1 MKIVV
6 IGLGVVGL
14 STAVEL
20 ARRGHRVAGVERY
33 EIGHPL
39 GSSTGASRSIRSA
52 YALPEYVRLSVQ
64 AIDAW
69 RELER
74 AEGRTVLHL
83 TGQIDLGAAGVLD
96 PMRAAMKAGGV
107 AYEDIDDDGI
117 RARFPELHPASGE
130 VAVFHPGAGTVL
142 ADQGMAALRA
152 AAGRAGVEISCGER
166 VTALDDRGD
175 GVRVTSDRGVRQ
187 ADLAVLATGPWAS
200 ELLAPLGLDLPLAP
214 ALAQVTFFDWPALVD
229 RPALSDWEAF
239 PDGTG
244 GYGHPVP
251 GVGYKLGFD
260 AAGTEPWRSNAE
272 GWQPD
277 PAEFAALVGWMR
289 GRFPGL
295 EPAVLRTQRHPW
307 TMTPDGDWVIDR
319 VGSVLLACGCS
330 GHAFKFGPALGTLV
344 ADVAEDRPRDDRRLF
359 LLDRPGLREPA
370 PAPSVPI
377 NR

>member
-6 IGLGVVGL
+6 IGLGVIGL
-14 STAVEL
+14 SAAVEL
-20 ARRGHRVAGVERY
+20 ARRGHQVAGVERY

-69 RELER
+69 HDLEQ
-74 AEGRTVLHL
+74 AEGRTILHL
-83 TGQIDLGAAGVLD
+83 TGQIDLGAASVLD
-96 PMRAAMKAGGV
+96 PMRAAMRAVGV
-107 AYEDIDDDGI
+107 AHEDIDGDGV
-117 RARFPELHPASGE
+117 RARFPELRSAPDE

-152 AAGRAGVEISCGER
+152 AAERAGVEIACGEA
-166 VTALDDRGD
+166 VTGLDERGN
-175 GVRVTSDRGVRQ
+175 GVRVISDRGVRD
-187 ADLAVLATGPWAS
+187 ADLAVLATGPWAG
-200 ELLAPLGLDLPLAP
+200 ELLGALGLDLPLAP
-214 ALAQVTFFDWPALVD
+214 ALAQVTFFDWPGMVG

-260 AAGTEPWRSNAE
+260 AAGTQPWRADAE
-272 GWQPD
+272 GWEAD
-277 PAEFAALVGWMR
+277 PAEFGALVEWMR

-295 EPAVLRTQRHPW
+295 EPAVIRTQRHPW

-330 GHAFKFGPALGTLV
+330 GHAFKFGPALGALV
-344 ADVAEDRPRDDRRLF
+344 ADAAEDRPRDDRRLF
-359 LLDRPGLREPA
+359 VLDRPGLREPA
-370 PAPSVPI
+370 PAPSIPI

>member
-6 IGLGVVGL
+6 IGLGVIGL
-14 STAVEL
+14 STAAEL
-20 ARRGHRVAGVERY
+20 GRRGHQVVGVERY
-33 EIGHPL
+33 QIGHPL

-69 RELER
+69 QQLER

-83 TGQIDLGAAGVLD
+83 TGQIDLGARSVLD
-96 PMRAAMKAGGV
+96 PMRTAMEAGGV
-107 AYEDIDDDGI
+107 GYEDIDGDGI
-117 RARFPELHPASGE
+117 RARFPELRPAPGE
-130 VAVFHPGAGTVL
+130 VAIYHPGAGTVL
-142 ADQGMAALRA
+142 ADQAMAALRA
-152 AAGRAGVEISCGER
+152 AAERAGVELACGER
-166 VTALDDRGD
+166 VTALDDRGG
-175 GVRVTSDRGVRQ
+175 GVRISSDRGVRD

-200 ELLAPLGLDLPLAP
+200 ELLEPLGFDLPLSP

-229 RPALSDWEAF
+229 RPALSDWEALA
-239 PDGTG
+239 DGTG
-244 GYGHPVP
+244 GYGHPLP

-260 AAGTEPWRSNAE
+260 AAGDEPWRADAE
-272 GWQPD
+272 GWEAD
-277 PAEFAALVGWMR
+277 PGEFATLVEWMR

-295 EPAVLRTQRHPW
+295 QPVVLRTQRHPW

-319 VGSVLLACGCS
+319 VGSLLLACGCS

-344 ADVAEDRPRDDRRLF
+344 ADVAEDRPRDDRHLF
-359 LLDRPGLREPA
+359 VLDRPGLRAPA

>member
-6 IGLGVVGL
+6 IGLGVIGL
-14 STAVEL
+14 STAAEL
-20 ARRGHRVAGVERY
+20 GRRGHDVVGVERY
-33 EIGHPL
+33 RIGHPL

-69 RELER
+69 HQLER

-83 TGQIDLGAAGVLD
+83 TGQIDLGSASVLD
-96 PMRAAMKAGGV
+96 PMRAAMEAGGV
-107 AYEDIDDDGI
+107 AYEDIDGD
-117 RARFPELHPASGE
+117 RVQARFPELQAAPGE
-130 VAVFHPGAGTVL
+130 VAIFHPGAGTVL
-142 ADQGMAALRA
+142 ADQALAALRA
-152 AAGRAGVEISCGER
+152 AAQRAGVELVCGER
-166 VTALDDRGD
+166 VTALDNASD
-175 GVRVTSDRGVRQ
+175 GVRIRSDRGVRD
-187 ADLAVLATGPWAS
+187 ADLGVLATGPWAS
-200 ELLAPLGLDLPLAP
+200 ELLEPLGLDLPLSP

-229 RPALSDWEAF
+229 RPALSDWEALA
-239 PDGTG
+239 DGTG
-244 GYGHPVP
+244 GYGHPIP

-260 AAGTEPWRSNAE
+260 AAGHEQWRADAE
-272 GWQPD
+272 RWEPD
-277 PAEFAALVGWMR
+277 PGEFATLVEWMR

-319 VGSVLLACGCS
+319 VGSLVLACGCS
-330 GHAFKFGPALGTLV
+330 GHAFKFGPALGALV
-344 ADVAEDRPRDDRRLF
+344 ADVAEDRPRDDRHLF
-359 LLDRPGLREPA
+359 VLDRPGLRAPA